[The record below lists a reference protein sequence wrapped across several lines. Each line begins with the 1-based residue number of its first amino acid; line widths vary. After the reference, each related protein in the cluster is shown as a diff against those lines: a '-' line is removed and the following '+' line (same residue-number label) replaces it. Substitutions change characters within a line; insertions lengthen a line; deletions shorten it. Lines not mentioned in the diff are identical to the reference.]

1 MRVAILAAAALLA
14 ACAAES
20 VPIRYG
26 GDSCAH
32 CRMTISDARFG
43 AEVINRH
50 GRPLVFDAIECLA
63 SYLDAHPEETP
74 RAIWVTDYA
83 QAPRLVH
90 AQAAVYVHSPRLQS
104 PMGANLAAFAP
115 GAPAELTRRY
125 GGEALTWTQV
135 RALVRERARR

>member
-1 MRVAILAAAALLA
+1 MRAAALALVALLA
-14 ACAAES
+14 SCGADA

-43 AEVINRH
+43 AEVMNRH
-50 GRPLVFDAIECLA
+50 GKPLVFDAIECMA
-63 SYLDAHPEETP
+63 SYLDAHPEEVP
-74 RAIWVTDYA
+74 RVIWVTDYA

-90 AQAAVYVHSPRLQS
+90 AQAAVYIHSPRLQS

-115 GAPAELTRRY
+115 GAPAELTRHY
-125 GGEALTWTQV
+125 GGEALSWSQV
-135 RALVRERARR
+135 RTLVRERARR